1 MTVSYTHLLS
11 YGGLAEAISTGN
23 GLEGTIEFFPEE
35 GKYHFDGHRKCSLCI
50 SPSEAAAYGN
60 ICPVCGKKLTIGV
73 LHRVE
78 QLADRK
84 EDFVLSG
91 AKPFESLVP
100 LPEVIGACTG
110 KSAASKK
117 VLEQYESMLV
127 KLGSEFEILRNIPV
141 EDLSLIHILRQ
152 QP

>member
-1 MTVSYTHLLS
+1 MNWRISALDSYQLISNSDAHSPAKLGREANLFQIPLS
-11 YGGLAEAISTGN
+11 YGGLAEPYPQETDWKEQLS
-23 GLEGTIEFFPEE
+23 FSRSE

-91 AKPFESLVP
+91 AKPLKAWFPSRKLSGPAPENRR
-100 LPEVIGACTG
+100 LPKRYWNNTNPC
-110 KSAASKK
+110 
-117 VLEQYESMLV
+117 L
-127 KLGSEFEILRNIPV
+127 
-141 EDLSLIHILRQ
+141 
-152 QP
+152 